1 MSAAGVV
8 SGRSVRMALASV
20 LAAGFLLAG
29 RPAAAE
35 AGWINHENDAPVR
48 AAIIE
53 AVHTRMGASV
63 DVAIGDLTIRA
74 VANVRLTAPLAAVP
88 DAGART
94 GGFMRFVIYDGRT
107 FTTSPRRVGVA
118 DAEVFVVTEQLQAR
132 HAIGRGSVIALEDV
146 EIIRD
151 DVGRVP
157 LRPIPTARGAIGAR
171 ALRAIAAG
179 DRLSFGML
187 SAPALVKS
195 GDEVQTVVR
204 VGSLEAR
211 GTAVAAQ
218 TGALGAEIRVVNV
231 TTRRSLRARVIGTR
245 EVEVV
250 P

>member
-1 MSAAGVV
+1 MSGSGSRIGVV
-8 SGRSVRMALASV
+8 RGLVAAV
-20 LAAGFLLAG
+20 LLCGISAGAG
-29 RPAAAE
+29 AAE

-53 AVHTRMGASV
+53 AVHARMGASV
-63 DVAIGDLTIRA
+63 DVAIGELTIRA
-74 VANVRLTAPLAAVP
+74 TGGVRLVAPLTAVP

-94 GGFMRFVIYDGRT
+94 GGFVRFVIYDSKQAT
-107 FTTSPRRVGVA
+107 PRRVAAA
-118 DAEVFVVTEQLQAR
+118 DAEIFAVTEQVQTR
-132 HAIGRGSVIALEDV
+132 HVIARSKLITAEDV

-151 DVGRVP
+151 DVGRVA
-157 LRPIPTARGAIGAR
+157 LRPIPSGGVVIGAR
-171 ALRAIAAG
+171 ALRPIAAG
-179 DRLSFGML
+179 DRVAFAMIS
-187 SAPALVKS
+187 SPALVKS

-218 TGALGAEIRVVNV
+218 TGALGAEIRVVNRD
-231 TTRRSLRARVIGTR
+231 TRRSLRARVIGAR